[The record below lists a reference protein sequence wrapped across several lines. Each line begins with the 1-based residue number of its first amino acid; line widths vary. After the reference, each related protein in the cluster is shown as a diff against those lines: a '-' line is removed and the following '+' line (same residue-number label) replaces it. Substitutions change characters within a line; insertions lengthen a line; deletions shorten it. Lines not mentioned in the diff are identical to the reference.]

1 MRFLHLA
8 DLHLGKSLGQFSLI
22 EDQTY
27 MLQQICT
34 IARREHVS
42 ALLIAGDIFDRSQ
55 PPLEAV
61 HLLDRF
67 LTELVRQH
75 IALFMISGN
84 HDSGVRLAFG
94 SEIFQSSDLCIV
106 SRFEGQIPS
115 LLWPRENPVVRIHL
129 LPFLRRDELRRYCTD
144 EDAAQLDTAELLR
157 RLLERQKPP
166 QEGLPQ
172 ILLAHLWVASSS
184 LLLSDSENTLLGS
197 VESVPKSLFEA
208 YDYVALGH
216 LHRPQNVDEKLR
228 YAGSPLAYSA
238 SETGQPKSLT
248 LLELQDGKLE
258 QKKIELKPLHPV
270 LRLRGPLDELL
281 ARSRKDP
288 TWAGEAYVYVELT
301 DFPPPHHALQ
311 RLEAVFPRLVQLS
324 FVRLKDDG
332 GSAADS
338 ESVVGNIRQDPEA
351 LFAAFYREEQGREL
365 SAWQKEKLHEVFAEA
380 AGGKR

>member
-1 MRFLHLA
+1 MRLLHLA

-94 SEIFQSSDLCIV
+94 SEIFQDSDLSIV

-115 LLWPRENPVVRIHL
+115 LLWPRKNPAARIHL
-129 LPFLRRDELRRYCTD
+129 LPFLRRDELRRFCTD
-144 EDAAQLDTAELLR
+144 EDAAQLDMAELLR

-197 VESVPKSLFEA
+197 VESVPKNLFQA

-238 SETGQPKSLT
+238 SEAGQPKSLT
-248 LLELQDGKLE
+248 LLEIQDGRLE

-270 LRLRGPLDELL
+270 LRLRGPLDELI
-281 ARSRKDP
+281 ARSKQDP
-288 TWAGEAYVYVELT
+288 AWAGEAYVYVELT

-324 FVRLKDDG
+324 FVPLKG
-332 GSAADS
+332 
-338 ESVVGNIRQDPEA
+338 EVGNVVEPDSVRSHRRQDPEA

-365 SAWQKEKLHEVFAEA
+365 SAWQKEKLHEVFVEA
-380 AGGKR
+380 AGEER

>member
-1 MRFLHLA
+1 MRLLHLA

-22 EDQTY
+22 EDQAY

-42 ALLIAGDIFDRSQ
+42 ALLVAGDIFDRSQ

-61 HLLDRF
+61 QLLDRF

-75 IALFMISGN
+75 MALFMISGN

-94 SEIFQSSDLCIV
+94 SEIFQGSDLSIV

-115 LLWPRENPVVRIHL
+115 LLWPRKNPAARIHL
-129 LPFLRRDELRRYCTD
+129 LPFLRRDELRRFCTD
-144 EDAAQLDTAELLR
+144 EDAAQLDIAELLR

-197 VESVPKSLFEA
+197 VESVPRNLFQA

-238 SETGQPKSLT
+238 SEAGQPKSLT

-270 LRLRGPLDELL
+270 LRLRGPLDELIT
-281 ARSRKDP
+281 RSKQDP
-288 TWAGEAYVYVELT
+288 AWAGEAYVYVELT

-324 FVRLKDDG
+324 FVPLKG
-332 GSAADS
+332 
-338 ESVVGNIRQDPEA
+338 EVGNVVEPDSVRSHRRQDPEA

-365 SAWQKEKLHEVFAEA
+365 SAWQKEKLHEVFVEA
-380 AGGKR
+380 AGEER

>member
-1 MRFLHLA
+1 MRLLHLA

-22 EDQTY
+22 EDQAY
-27 MLQQICT
+27 MLQQICA

-42 ALLIAGDIFDRSQ
+42 ALLVAGDIFDRSQ
-55 PPLEAV
+55 PPLEAI

-75 IALFMISGN
+75 MALFMISGN

-94 SEIFQSSDLCIV
+94 SEIFQDSDLCIV

-115 LLWPRENPVVRIHL
+115 LLWPRENPAARIHL
-129 LPFLRRDELRRYCTD
+129 LPFLRRDELRRFCTD
-144 EDAAQLDTAELLR
+144 EDAAQLDMAELLR

-172 ILLAHLWVASSS
+172 ILLAHLWVSSSS

-197 VESVPKSLFEA
+197 VESVPKNLFQA

-216 LHRPQNVDEKLR
+216 LHRPQNVDEKLC

-248 LLELQDGKLE
+248 LLELQDGRLE

-281 ARSRKDP
+281 ARSKRDP
-288 TWAGEAYVYVELT
+288 AWAGEAYVYVELT

-324 FVRLKDDG
+324 FVPLKG
-332 GSAADS
+332 EAGSTVELDS
-338 ESVVGNIRQDPEA
+338 VRDHRRQDPEA

-365 SAWQKEKLHEVFAEA
+365 SAWQKEKLHEVFVEA
-380 AGGKR
+380 AGEER